1 MAGLSVMGYLQVT
14 EYFDPARQ
22 PSWGL
27 ELSLWDYVDKREL
40 VYVDIAR
47 RSGVGY
53 ILGGDDGVA
62 YIALI
67 EDLVFATETSQAIAA
82 TLDTAKY
89 AGAGVNST
97 LKGYILGGFTA
108 GDVYAVVIEDL
119 VFATET
125 SQSIAATLDTGKFGC
140 AGVQN
145 GFV

>member
-1 MAGLSVMGYLQVT
+1 MARECKIAGLSVMGYLQVT

-27 ELSLWDYVDKREL
+27 ELTLWDYVDKREL

-53 ILGGDDGVA
+53 ILGGWTDANTAV
-62 YIALI
+62 I
-67 EDLVFATETSQAIAA
+67 EDLIFATETSQAIAA

-89 AGAGVNST
+89 
-97 LKGYILGGFTA
+97 GG
-108 GDVYAVVIEDL
+108 
-119 VFATET
+119 
-125 SQSIAATLDTGKFGC
+125 

-145 GFV
+145 GWA

>member
-53 ILGGDDGVA
+53 ILGGYPGA
-62 YIALI
+62 YTAVI
-67 EDLVFATETSQAIAA
+67 EDLIFATETSQAIVA
-82 TLDTAKY
+82 TLNTEKY
-89 AGAGVNST
+89 DG
-97 LKGYILGGFTA
+97 
-108 GDVYAVVIEDL
+108 
-119 VFATET
+119 
-125 SQSIAATLDTGKFGC
+125 

>member
-27 ELSLWDYVDKREL
+27 ELTLWDYVDKREL

-53 ILGGDDGVA
+53 ILGGWTDANTAV
-62 YIALI
+62 I
-67 EDLVFATETSQAIAA
+67 EDLIFATETSQAIAA
-82 TLDTAKY
+82 TLDTAKSY
-89 AGAGVNST
+89 GAGVNSAT
-97 LKGYILGGFTA
+97 KGYILGGEES
-108 GDVYAVVIEDL
+108 GGEYIVVIEDL
-119 VFATET
+119 IFATET
-125 SQSIAATLDTGKFGC
+125 SQAIAATLDMAKSVG

>member
-27 ELSLWDYVDKREL
+27 ELTLWDYVDKREL

-53 ILGGDDGVA
+53 ILGGDTGAKTAV
-62 YIALI
+62 IENLI
-67 EDLVFATETSQAIAA
+67 FATETSAAIAA
-82 TLDTAKY
+82 TLDTAKD
-89 AGAGVNST
+89 
-97 LKGYILGGFTA
+97 LG
-108 GDVYAVVIEDL
+108 
-119 VFATET
+119 
-125 SQSIAATLDTGKFGC
+125 

-145 GFV
+145 GSV

>member
-27 ELSLWDYVDKREL
+27 ELTLWDYVDKREL

-53 ILGGDDGVA
+53 ILGGDTGDNTAV
-62 YIALI
+62 I
-67 EDLVFATETSQAIAA
+67 EDLIFATETSQAIAA
-82 TLDTAKY
+82 TLDTAKR
-89 AGAGVNST
+89 AGMGVNSAT
-97 LKGYILGGFTA
+97 KGYILGGYTGANTA
-108 GDVYAVVIEDL
+108 VIEDL
-119 VFATET
+119 IFATET
-125 SQSIAATLDTGKFGC
+125 SQAIAATLDTAKNGG

-145 GFV
+145 GSI